1 MNKVALFDFCETIAN
16 FQTAD
21 AYVDFVREKL
31 NDSRMCRLE
40 RLQNKLRKYKIIQ
53 LLDKITRY
61 KHSINKRVKL
71 WQLKGHN
78 IVELQDL
85 AREYY
90 KERIRPNFIPEI
102 IDKLNE
108 FKRSGY
114 NIFLVSGGYDIYL
127 QYFAEEY
134 ALSGVISTRIGFNDG
149 LCTGEIDGIDCL
161 GNDKIKLLDQYFGL
175 KPNYSIAFSDSIS
188 DLPFLKWADEG
199 FVVSRQ
205 EHQAWSTNNNI
216 KEIIWIPKK

>member
-31 NDSRMCRLE
+31 SDQRMCKLE
-40 RLQNKLRKYKIIQ
+40 RAQNTLRKYKIIQ
-53 LLDKITRY
+53 LFDKITRY
-61 KHSINKRVKL
+61 KLSINKRIKL
-71 WQLKGHN
+71 WQLKGHS
-78 IVELQDL
+78 VDELQNL

-90 KERIRPNFIPEI
+90 IEKIKPNLIPEL

-108 FKRSGY
+108 LKESNY
-114 NIFLVSGGYDIYL
+114 NVYLVSGGYDLYL
-127 QYFAEEY
+127 QYFAEDCD
-134 ALSGVISTRIGFNDG
+134 LSGVISTKIGFKKG
-149 LCTGEIDGIDCL
+149 ICTGKIDGIDCL
-161 GNDKIKLLDQYFGL
+161 REGKTRLLNQFFL
-175 KPNYSIAFSDSIS
+175 CKPDYSLAFSDSIS

-199 FVVSRQ
+199 VVISRQ
-205 EHQAWSTNNNI
+205 KHQMWSTNNKL